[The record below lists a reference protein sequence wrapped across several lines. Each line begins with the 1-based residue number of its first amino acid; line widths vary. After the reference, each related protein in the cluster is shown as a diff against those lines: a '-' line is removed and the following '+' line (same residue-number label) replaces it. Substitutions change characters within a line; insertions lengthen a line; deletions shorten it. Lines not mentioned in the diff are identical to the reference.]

1 MENIEDGSAQHE
13 DSENKRQLC
22 LAVEQVLAAHQGI
35 APADGDKRCIQGSQ
49 TQQPAAQP
57 DALLFHQY
65 GLAPGCQQGGGDDA
79 AHNACQRKA
88 QRHEHQ
94 LCQGKTGTDCQ
105 GIPREV
111 SQHLHAPAAAF
122 GIALVHAQQ
131 VTCEEGGFIATRAGT
146 DVQQLEKREKPGR
159 RYPSYYY
166 PDRVAAGI
174 ISADYAVYRQA
185 PAMVF
190 LHHNS
195 NGNGWRRYRQD
206 SIILANRHNGVP
218 LAQAIADSLNS
229 RCLNHGMPNKGKQC
243 KVEVRYRDASRG
255 GGWLNV
261 CDDAGIPAAIIEAAF
276 LNNRQHARYLAD
288 PENARRYA
296 EAVGHGIVH
305 YLRTQSGT
313 VHHRRHNVN
322 EPDEGSFGYALE
334 SRRLDVPGA
343 KLLL

>member
-1 MENIEDGSAQHE
+1 MIQRLSVLVLG
-13 DSENKRQLC
+13 L
-22 LAVEQVLAAHQGI
+22 LVLLLAA
-35 APADGDKRCIQGSQ
+35 
-49 TQQPAAQP
+49 
-57 DALLFHQY
+57 
-65 GLAPGCQQGGGDDA
+65 CQQFPGPATPAVVLDIGHTAEFPGARTPGKVNGKRLSECEFWYEYSYYTKKVVEAAGYSCVVCNRGYLPDDERYEA
-79 AHNACQRKA
+79 WA
-88 QRHEHQ
+88 E
-94 LCQGKTGTDCQ
+94 
-105 GIPREV
+105 
-111 SQHLHAPAAAF
+111 
-122 GIALVHAQQ
+122 
-131 VTCEEGGFIATRAGT
+131 RA

-229 RCLNHGMPNKGKQC
+229 RCLNHGMPNKGKKC

-322 EPDEGSFGYALE
+322 EPDEGSFGYARE
-334 SRRLDVPGA
+334 SRRLNVPGA